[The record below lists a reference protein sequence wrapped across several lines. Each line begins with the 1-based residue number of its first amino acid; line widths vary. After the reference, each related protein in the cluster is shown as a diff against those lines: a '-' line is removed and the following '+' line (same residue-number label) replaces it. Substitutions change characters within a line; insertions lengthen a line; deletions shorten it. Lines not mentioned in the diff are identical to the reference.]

1 MRDKKVSGF
10 SLVELL
16 VVIAVMGIL
25 SSVAWLSFSSSME
38 RSKIRD
44 ATLQTNSFFKS
55 VVSGMKLNSDVNLRH
70 SLKITANSLAVFDT
84 SGCAGNIKDSLM
96 LEESVEYRI
105 NSLNSAPGTNFGGTS
120 WMSGSACVEFTP
132 AVGKNTIATN
142 GFLIIG
148 SSNSDFKDEELIYK
162 VSTSNR
168 FQKAR
173 NYGNAGWESF

>member
-38 RSKIRD
+38 RGKIRD

-55 VVSGMKLNSDVNLRH
+55 VVSMMKLNSDVNLKY
-70 SLKITANSLAVFDT
+70 SLKINTSSLALYDT
-84 SGCAGNIKDSLM
+84 TGCAGNIKDSLN
-96 LEESVEYRI
+96 LEDDVVYRV
-105 NSLNSAPGTNFGGTS
+105 NSLNSAPGTSFGGTS
-120 WMSGSACVEFTP
+120 WMSGSACVEFAQ
-132 AVGKNTIATN
+132 AVGKNTISTN

-148 SSNSDFKDEELIYK
+148 SSKSDFSDEELVYK
-162 VSTSNR
+162 VSASNR
-168 FQKAR
+168 FKKAR
-173 NYGNAGWESF
+173 NYGNGGWESF